1 LLFSLLVAGIT
12 IVDGFYVV
20 YYFGLGFLGPFV
32 LALGA
37 VVFIVGRNILTYGYV
52 GGPFGVFDSLSNYWT
67 DLNWR
72 DVRLT
77 VAAARIALVQL
88 ARGRVDVQTLRS
100 PQDIGKS
107 NLAKKIR
114 GRRLILWVAAIV
126 ITPILTLSLIQF
138 LTFLSGAQ
146 SLPRWLRS
154 LGIVTAIQGQL
165 FLVSFILIIAMLIV
179 LFYAFSSIFE
189 ILAETRRK

>member
-1 LLFSLLVAGIT
+1 
-12 IVDGFYVV
+12 VDGFYVV

-37 VVFIVGRNILTYGYV
+37 VVFIVGRNILTYEYV

-77 VAAARIALVQL
+77 VATARIALVQL
-88 ARGRVDVQTLRS
+88 ARRRVDVEALRS

-107 NLAKKIR
+107 DLAKKLR

-126 ITPILTLSLIQF
+126 ITPILTLSLSQL
-138 LTFLSGAQ
+138 LTVLSGAE

-189 ILAETRRK
+189 ILARTRRK